1 MKADGFYC
9 VFFFNYERLIMFFT
23 TNKRFTVVEKSV
35 SFFNF
40 YAFIERIKFFYTF
53 TKIVPRNA
61 KTRQVLSVFGI
72 FLTIFTKRFL
82 KTRGFHVLSK
92 PKEIIKKCSD
102 LDELRVSRLIS
113 FGLHTMKIQ
122 RESTRRFRNGP
133 IFESLRLDYG
143 YKLVVIIYNF
153 MAQGTVSNF
162 NDITVVIN
170 LKNRFD

>member
-1 MKADGFYC
+1 M
-9 VFFFNYERLIMFFT
+9 
-23 TNKRFTVVEKSV
+23 
-35 SFFNF
+35 
-40 YAFIERIKFFYTF
+40 
-53 TKIVPRNA
+53 
-61 KTRQVLSVFGI
+61 
-72 FLTIFTKRFL
+72 
-82 KTRGFHVLSK
+82 
-92 PKEIIKKCSD
+92 
-102 LDELRVSRLIS
+102 DELRVSRLIL